1 MLKSDRRTRFMVA
14 YEVANK
20 VYSDL
25 CSDPEV
31 PKDVTSE
38 CCDLIIQMYKF
49 AASLDP
55 KPYDHEEAN

>member
-1 MLKSDRRTRFMVA
+1 MVA